1 MKDRKTIFLPEIGQ
15 PREMSYG
22 DDARKF
28 VISLMDELS
37 VPQNER
43 PIMLGEV
50 DELPERFRTKRER
63 LKSLGVRISESCD
76 GDNTLLLEVP
86 NGIKLDFPIFLLE
99 VSLCAIQPNR
109 NIKIRVGEGAMASF
123 VLGSPVPALYAL
135 SPVMSSL
142 DVEAKTGS
150 TVRLAMLHSYL
161 NEMELSSS
169 SRIKI
174 GSGATVEASILTLK
188 AGHILRVE
196 GDVEVAENG
205 SFRLSET
212 SLLEDDNLK
221 ASWVHVKLTG
231 PNARA
236 ELNSSDFNFD
246 SSETRTAFF
255 VEVMAGAQ
263 NAAIQPNRNIK
274 IRVGEGAMASF
285 VLGSPVP
292 ALYALSPVMSSLD
305 VEAKTGSTVRLAMLH
320 SYLNEMEL
328 SSSSRIKIGS
338 GATVEASILTLKAGH
353 ILRVEGDVEV
363 AENGSFRLSE
373 TSLLEDDNLKA
384 SWVHVK
390 LTGPNARAE
399 LNSSDFN
406 FDSSETRTAFFVEVM
421 AGAQNAAGSIFSS
434 GVNFSENA
442 TQLFLP
448 GLITHEEDVDLHHG
462 ASSGKWTAE
471 QVEYLRTRGL
481 SLHDIAILLVD
492 SILSASMYP
501 LLTDKLVEYTKRYV
515 ARIFRGRRLSF

>member
-1 MKDRKTIFLPEIGQ
+1 MKDRKTLFLPEIGQ
-15 PREMSYG
+15 PQKMSYG
-22 DDARKF
+22 DDARKS

-50 DELPERFRTKRER
+50 DELPERLRTKRER
-63 LKSLGVRISESCD
+63 LKSLGVRISDSCD
-76 GDNTLLLEVP
+76 GDNTLLIEVP
-86 NGIKLDFPIFLLE
+86 NDIKLDFPIFLLE

-109 NIKIRVGEGAMASF
+109 NIKIKVGEGATASF

-142 DVEAKTGS
+142 DVEAETGS

-161 NEMELSSS
+161 NEIDSSS
-169 SRIKI
+169 SFKIKI
-174 GSGATVEASILTLK
+174 GSGAAVETSILTLK
-188 AGHILRVE
+188 AGRILRVE

-205 SFRLSET
+205 AFRLSET
-212 SLLEDDNLK
+212 SMLEDN
-221 ASWVHVKLTG
+221 
-231 PNARA
+231 
-236 ELNSSDFNFD
+236 
-246 SSETRTAFF
+246 
-255 VEVMAGAQ
+255 
-263 NAAIQPNRNIK
+263 
-274 IRVGEGAMASF
+274 
-285 VLGSPVP
+285 
-292 ALYALSPVMSSLD
+292 
-305 VEAKTGSTVRLAMLH
+305 
-320 SYLNEMEL
+320 
-328 SSSSRIKIGS
+328 
-338 GATVEASILTLKAGH
+338 
-353 ILRVEGDVEV
+353 
-363 AENGSFRLSE
+363 
-373 TSLLEDDNLKA
+373 NLKA

-515 ARIFRGRRLSF
+515 ARIFRGRRISF